1 MQKQWKRFTVVM
13 EVEIMQKSSKGPM
26 KIVAVTACAAGI
38 AHTYMAAESIEKA
51 AKARGDQVKVETD
64 GAMGA
69 ENVLTE
75 ADIQAADLVIVAVD
89 IKIDPIRFTGKR
101 LYVTDSNEA
110 IDDGAAL
117 IENAIAKAEVFGKKG
132 TKVGKIKIGNDH
144 KKNGF
149 FTHVMTGISYMIP
162 MVISAG
168 LILTI
173 ANLYA
178 FQRDSAG
185 RIVKWGF
192 DNHTQMGLLMSN
204 LFQVGQV
211 GFKLMI
217 PLFAGFVAMSIAD
230 KPAMAPAMIG
240 AYIANDA
247 ELLHAK
253 AGGGFIAALL
263 VAFIVGYFV
272 KALKKIKWPKIIQPI
287 VPIMIIPVIA
297 TLFVSLVVF
306 YLIGSPIAAGMDGLY
321 SWLNWINAHSTSAP
335 IILGA
340 IIGAMMG
347 FDLGGPVNKTALIFG
362 TAVFTDTMS
371 KYGITH
377 ANFVP
382 GTAAQAAISVAPL
395 GVWLASVI
403 WKKKFSK
410 DEKAAASA
418 ALGMGLVGVTEGAIP
433 FVAADPI
440 RMIIANV
447 CGSAVAGG
455 LVSLTGCKFYGGIG
469 SPLGTFIGYIEQ
481 PVPFITWILCVCA
494 GIAVTAVI
502 IGFTRSDA
510 VIEAAK
516 AVED

>member
-1 MQKQWKRFTVVM
+1 M
-13 EVEIMQKSSKGPM
+13 SK
-26 KIVAVTACAAGI
+26 KLIAVTACASGI

-51 AKARGDQVKVETD
+51 AKEMGYEAKVETN
-64 GAMGA
+64 GAIGA

-75 ADIQAADLVIVAVD
+75 KDISSADLVIVAAD

-101 LYVTDSNEA
+101 LYVTDSNAA
-110 IDDGAAL
+110 INDGKAL
-117 IENAIAKAEVFGKKG
+117 IEKAEKEATVFGKKG
-132 TKVGKIKIGNDH
+132 SKVGKIQIGNN
-144 KKNGF
+144 KEKTTF
-149 FTHVMTGISYMIP
+149 FTHVMSGISYMIP
-162 MVISAG
+162 MVIAAG

-178 FQRDSAG
+178 FQRDDMG

-192 DNHTQMGLLMSN
+192 DTHTQMGMLMSN

-217 PLFAGFVAMSIAD
+217 PLFAGFVANSIAD
-230 KPAMAPAMIG
+230 KPAIAPAMIG

-247 ELLHAK
+247 DLLHAK
-253 AGGGFIAALL
+253 AGGGFISALL

-272 KALKKIKWPKIIQPI
+272 KLLKKVKWPKIIQPI
-287 VPIMIIPVIA
+287 VPIMIIPFIS
-297 TLFVSLVVF
+297 TLFISLVVF
-306 YLIGSPIAAGMDGLY
+306 YVIGQPIAAMMDGLY
-321 SWLNWINAHSTSAP
+321 SWLNWINENSTSAP
-335 IILGA
+335 IVLGA
-340 IIGAMMG
+340 VIGAMMG

-362 TAVFTDTMS
+362 TAVFTDTMA
-371 KYGITH
+371 KFGPTH

-382 GTAAQAAISVAPL
+382 QTASQAAISVAPL
-395 GVWLASVI
+395 GVWLATII

-410 DEKAAASA
+410 DEKTAASA

-447 CGSAVAGG
+447 TGSAVAGG
-455 LVSLTGCKFYGGIG
+455 LVAATGCKFYGGIG

-481 PVPFITWILCVCA
+481 PIPFITWILCVSA
-494 GIAVTAVI
+494 GIAVTALI
-502 IGFTRSDA
+502 IGLTRSDA
-510 VIEAAK
+510 VLEAA
-516 AVED
+516 EQFDSSETE

>member
-1 MQKQWKRFTVVM
+1 
-13 EVEIMQKSSKGPM
+13 MQKSSKGPM

-75 ADIQAADLVIVAVD
+75 ADIQAADLVIVAAD

-230 KPAMAPAMIG
+230 TCHG
-240 AYIANDA
+240 TGNDWSIYC
-247 ELLHAK
+247 K
-253 AGGGFIAALL
+253 RRGTVTCKSGRWIYCGFISGIYCWLL
-263 VAFIVGYFV
+263 
-272 KALKKIKWPKIIQPI
+272 
-287 VPIMIIPVIA
+287 
-297 TLFVSLVVF
+297 
-306 YLIGSPIAAGMDGLY
+306 
-321 SWLNWINAHSTSAP
+321 
-335 IILGA
+335 
-340 IIGAMMG
+340 
-347 FDLGGPVNKTALIFG
+347 
-362 TAVFTDTMS
+362 
-371 KYGITH
+371 
-377 ANFVP
+377 
-382 GTAAQAAISVAPL
+382 
-395 GVWLASVI
+395 
-403 WKKKFSK
+403 
-410 DEKAAASA
+410 
-418 ALGMGLVGVTEGAIP
+418 
-433 FVAADPI
+433 
-440 RMIIANV
+440 
-447 CGSAVAGG
+447 C
-455 LVSLTGCKFYGGIG
+455 
-469 SPLGTFIGYIEQ
+469 
-481 PVPFITWILCVCA
+481 
-494 GIAVTAVI
+494 
-502 IGFTRSDA
+502 
-510 VIEAAK
+510 
-516 AVED
+516 